1 MYYKRNAGF
10 EGFAQRLRKVLKEN
24 KMSQVQT
31 AQYLGI
37 SKHSFTKYMNG
48 RIPETSILFALSKFF
63 NKSMEWFL
71 TGRSEQVM
79 FRESSFGKIDK
90 DITVEQMCEILK
102 ELMSNPDPNLR
113 GWTMVQFIKAFGE
126 YCPVDS
132 SSNKKEE
139 VHYTLKK

>member
-10 EGFAQRLRKVLKEN
+10 GGFAQRLRNVLKEN

-48 RIPETSILFALSKFF
+48 RIPETGILFAMSKFF

-71 TGRSEQVM
+71 TGRSEQIA
-79 FRESSFGKIDK
+79 FKESSFVKRDEELTID
-90 DITVEQMCEILK
+90 QMCDILK

-113 GWTMVQFIKAFGE
+113 GWTIVQFIKAFGE
-126 YCPVDS
+126 YRSIDNPDD
-132 SSNKKEE
+132 KKNE